1 MIKFQFRSKTA
12 EKDFAYKDKNPE
24 YLKLQEFVST
34 QIEKAPFGMKSLFQ
48 TSYNWPDMQM
58 EIIWVQSAKQGILMS
73 IIFAAIVILI
83 ATRNIIQT
91 LISILCVTFII
102 ISVMAIINLQ
112 GWEFGVA
119 ESLGVV
125 CLIGLSVDYVVHL
138 STEY

>member
-1 MIKFQFRSKTA
+1 
-12 EKDFAYKDKNPE
+12 
-24 YLKLQEFVST
+24 
-34 QIEKAPFGMKSLFQ
+34 
-48 TSYNWPDMQM
+48 
-58 EIIWVQSAKQGILMS
+58 MS

-91 LISILCVTFII
+91 IISILCVTFII
-102 ISVMAIINLQ
+102 ISVMAVINLQ